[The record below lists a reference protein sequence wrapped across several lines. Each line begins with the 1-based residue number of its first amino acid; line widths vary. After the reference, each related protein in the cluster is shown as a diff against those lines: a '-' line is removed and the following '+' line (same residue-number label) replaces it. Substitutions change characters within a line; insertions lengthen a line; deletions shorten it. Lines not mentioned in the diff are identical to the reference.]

1 MSYKILIADDEPS
14 IRELVRMALE
24 EANLTEIIEA
34 ENGRDTIEKAAHFQP
49 SLILL
54 DWMMPEMDGLTV
66 CRTLKMQENTRNIP
80 IIMLTAKSEESD
92 IVLGLEMGAVDYI
105 TKPFSMRE
113 LMARVKANIRRTAMQ
128 QVSPAP
134 SAPAEEGLVIDTD
147 SYQVKKSG
155 KPIDLTQREYELLAF
170 LSSHPGKVFSRS
182 DLMEQVWNYG
192 YVGDDV
198 RTVDV
203 TVRRLREKI
212 EDDPANPAMILT
224 RRGVG
229 YYFAAP

>member
-54 DWMMPEMDGLTV
+54 DWMMPEMDGLSV

-105 TKPFSMRE
+105 TKPFSRKI
-113 LMARVKANIRRTAMQ
+113 LIARVRAHLREQSEQSSAFEIRRGSLLINTEQ
-128 QVSPAP
+128 YYCKLDG
-134 SAPAEEGLVIDTD
+134 EN
-147 SYQVKKSG
+147 
-155 KPIDLTQREYELLAF
+155 IDLTFSEFEI
-170 LSSHPGKVFSRS
+170 LSHFAKHPGRVYTRNQIIQRIKGDGYPVTERS
-182 DLMEQVWNYG
+182 
-192 YVGDDV
+192 
-198 RTVDV
+198 VDV
-203 TVRRLREKI
+203 QIVNLRKKLGEWGTKNI
-212 EDDPANPAMILT
+212 ETI
-224 RRGVG
+224 RGIG
-229 YYFAAP
+229 YRMKQENWQ

>member
-34 ENGRDTIEKAAHFQP
+34 ENGRDTIEKAARFQP

-54 DWMMPEMDGLTV
+54 DWMMPEMDGLSV

-105 TKPFSMRE
+105 TKPFSRKI
-113 LMARVKANIRRTAMQ
+113 LIARVRAQLREQSEQSSAFEIRRGSLLINTEQ
-128 QVSPAP
+128 HYCKLDD
-134 SAPAEEGLVIDTD
+134 EN
-147 SYQVKKSG
+147 
-155 KPIDLTQREYELLAF
+155 IDLTFSEFEI
-170 LSSHPGKVFSRS
+170 LSHFAKHPGRVYTRNQIIQRIKGDGYPVTERS
-182 DLMEQVWNYG
+182 
-192 YVGDDV
+192 
-198 RTVDV
+198 VDV
-203 TVRRLREKI
+203 QIVNLRKKLDEWGTKNI
-212 EDDPANPAMILT
+212 ETI
-224 RRGVG
+224 RGIG
-229 YYFAAP
+229 YRMKQENWQ

>member
-34 ENGRDTIEKAAHFQP
+34 ENGRDTIEKAARFQP

-54 DWMMPEMDGLTV
+54 DWMMPEMDGLSV

-105 TKPFSMRE
+105 TKPFSRKI
-113 LMARVKANIRRTAMQ
+113 LIARVRAHLREQSEQNSAFEIRRGSLLINTEQ
-128 QVSPAP
+128 HYCKLDG
-134 SAPAEEGLVIDTD
+134 ENIDPT
-147 SYQVKKSG
+147 K
-155 KPIDLTQREYELLAF
+155 
-170 LSSHPGKVFSRS
+170 
-182 DLMEQVWNYG
+182 
-192 YVGDDV
+192 
-198 RTVDV
+198 
-203 TVRRLREKI
+203 
-212 EDDPANPAMILT
+212 
-224 RRGVG
+224 
-229 YYFAAP
+229 

>member
-34 ENGRDTIEKAAHFQP
+34 ENGREAIEKAARFQP

-54 DWMMPEMDGLTV
+54 DWMMPEMDGLSV

-105 TKPFSMRE
+105 TKPFSRKI
-113 LMARVKANIRRTAMQ
+113 LIARVRAQLREQSEQSSTFEIRRGSLLINAEQ
-128 QVSPAP
+128 HYCKLDGENIDLL
-134 SAPAEEGLVIDTD
+134 SASLKYFPILPNIPAESIPVTRSFSI
-147 SYQVKKSG
+147 SKVMA
-155 KPIDLTQREYELLAF
+155 ILLPNA
-170 LSSHPGKVFSRS
+170 L
-182 DLMEQVWNYG
+182 
-192 YVGDDV
+192 
-198 RTVDV
+198 
-203 TVRRLREKI
+203 
-212 EDDPANPAMILT
+212 
-224 RRGVG
+224 
-229 YYFAAP
+229 

>member
-54 DWMMPEMDGLTV
+54 DWMMPEMDGLSV

-105 TKPFSMRE
+105 TKPFSRKI
-113 LMARVKANIRRTAMQ
+113 LIARVRAHLREQSEQSSAFEIRRGSLLINTEQ
-128 QVSPAP
+128 HYCKLDG
-134 SAPAEEGLVIDTD
+134 ENIDFTF
-147 SYQVKKSG
+147 SEFE
-155 KPIDLTQREYELLAF
+155 I
-170 LSSHPGKVFSRS
+170 LSHFAKHPGRVYTRNQIIQRIKGDGYPVTERS
-182 DLMEQVWNYG
+182 
-192 YVGDDV
+192 
-198 RTVDV
+198 VDV
-203 TVRRLREKI
+203 QIVNLRKKLGEWGTENI
-212 EDDPANPAMILT
+212 ETI
-224 RRGVG
+224 RGIG
-229 YYFAAP
+229 YRMKQENWQ